1 MKALWLAFGA
11 IFIAELGDKT
21 QLAVFAMKAKGMSG
35 MGIFFGAMLA
45 FALVTGIAILLGD
58 WVNTKISSE
67 ILGKAA
73 AVGFVVI
80 GVFMWFGK
88 L

>member
-1 MKALWLAFGA
+1 MKALWLAFGS

-45 FALVTGIAILLGD
+45 FALVTIIAILLGD
-58 WVNTKISSE
+58 WVNTKIPSDVME
-67 ILGKAA
+67 KTAA
-73 AVGFVVI
+73 IGFIII

>member
-58 WVNTKISSE
+58 WITTKISSE

>member
-35 MGIFFGAMLA
+35 LGIFVGAMMA
-45 FALVTGIAILLGD
+45 FAVLTGLAIYFGDFIHAKVPTEIIEKIAAIGFVLLG
-58 WVNTKISSE
+58 
-67 ILGKAA
+67 LL
-73 AVGFVVI
+73 
-80 GVFMWFGK
+80 MWFQK

>member
-1 MKALWLAFGA
+1 MKALWLAFGS

-45 FALVTGIAILLGD
+45 FALVTIIAILLGD
-58 WVNTKISSE
+58 WVNTKIPSNVME
-67 ILGKAA
+67 KTA
-73 AVGFVVI
+73 AVGFIII

>member
-21 QLAVFAMKAKGMSG
+21 QLAVFAMKAKGMSS

-58 WVNTKISSE
+58 WITTKISSE

-80 GVFMWFGK
+80 GIFMWFGK

>member
-21 QLAVFAMKAKGMSG
+21 QLAVFAMKAKWMSG

-45 FALVTGIAILLGD
+45 VALVTGIAILLGD